1 MAIENNPTETRIQHS
16 KRQWKPL
23 ERRSHDILNL
33 VQAAVTLMGEP
44 TVTPVETGLSGTHMV
59 FSLAWS
65 EQVDSSLEN
74 GARMLVPA
82 TTEEGLPVLVVSEV
96 DGEGMVSRSVWRW
109 PDADEDHVTA
119 LFNLIVGFTF

>member
-1 MAIENNPTETRIQHS
+1 MAIENNPTETRIQNR
-16 KRQWKPL
+16 KRQWKSL
-23 ERRSHDILNL
+23 ERRSTDILNL

-44 TVTPVETGLSGTHMV
+44 TVTPVEDKLEGTHMV
-59 FSLAWS
+59 FSLAWG

-96 DGEGMVSRSVWRW
+96 DGEGSVSRSVWRW